1 MYRFKIFH
9 IHLLMFSRILANALN
24 VHSKNYTTA
33 CIEWSKKH
41 IFNSSEYH
49 YRNSSFEFV
58 IIDTLSDITHM
69 PRCPK
74 RMRQHD
80 NMLKIYSTQGIL
92 FESTFDLKNLLS
104 YIRFDPYS
112 SRRVILFQNVKGFNQ
127 YKEDELNADF
137 DYINE
142 YMFNFYDLSFRFF
155 QDGRLLDDQDCVES
169 NFKTSFFGGIKELM
183 LTDNIYYSQT
193 ICPYVFAQAHL
204 VDLSLFNIVNSLLFT
219 NKLEFLDIN
228 ETLDT
233 FETKLTILRLNVV
246 YERISVKI
254 VNKFVFKN
262 LNMLNLYGI
271 TESFDVEFF
280 KHFQQLKLVVVFH
293 ENFYDFFHT
302 GTKWMSY
309 LNYYLSVDLSQ
320 QGEMMFVIYFKENPF
335 KRNAFF
341 NIQNI
346 HWSLFRNISLIRKTF
361 IRNRF
366 YY

>member
-1 MYRFKIFH
+1 
-9 IHLLMFSRILANALN
+9 MFSRIFADLLN
-24 VHSKNYTTA
+24 VHSKNYTA

-41 IFNSSEYH
+41 MFNSSEYH

-74 RMRQHD
+74 RMRQHGS
-80 NMLKIYSTQGIL
+80 MLKIYSTQGIL
-92 FESTFDLKNLLS
+92 FENTFDLKNLLS

-112 SRRVILFQNVKGFNQ
+112 SKRVVLFQNFKGFNQ
-127 YKEDELNADF
+127 YKDESDDQINADF

-142 YMFNFYDLSFRFF
+142 YMFNFYDLSFKFF
-155 QDGRLLDDQDCVES
+155 QDGRLLDDKDCVES

-183 LTDNIYYSQT
+183 LTDNIYYSQS
-193 ICPYVFAQAHL
+193 ICPYVFANAQL
-204 VDLSLFNIVNSLLFT
+204 VDLSLFKIVNSLLFT

-228 ETLDT
+228 ETLNT
-233 FETKLTILRLNVV
+233 FETKLTTLRLNVV

-271 TESFDVEFF
+271 TENFDVEFF
-280 KHFQQLKLVVVFH
+280 KHFQQLKLVAVFH
-293 ENFYDFFHT
+293 ENFFDFFHT

-309 LNYYLSVDLSQ
+309 LNYNLNVELSQ
-320 QGEMMFVIYFKENPF
+320 KGETMFIYFKKPF
-335 KRNAFF
+335 
-341 NIQNI
+341 
-346 HWSLFRNISLIRKTF
+346 
-361 IRNRF
+361 
-366 YY
+366 